1 MAHENDWIADQHEL
15 EPNSWS
21 GMTWSGLVPENG
33 NAVWS
38 IGDEIYYSNGSSS
51 NQYVLNKTSLT
62 WEQKTWSGLYYI
74 YGYKIWTDGDDYFYS
89 NAEDGEQYVLDQN
102 TSTWNYMMWSGF
114 APLNGAYVW
123 TDGENTYYSQGSSQ
137 YVFDKTTTTWSAKTW
152 SGLTSF
158 DGNCVWTDGENI
170 YYSKGSSQYVLDKA
184 TATWSEK
191 AWNGYSS
198 IYGSDI
204 WCCGEFIFFSRAS
217 TSVIQY
223 VLDKATST
231 WTRKT
236 WDGIYVLYWSRS
248 GIWSDG
254 DNIYYSGSNS
264 YSQYKLDRNIASSV
278 PYRSNFP
285 EMIESVDLH
294 TKWVSDV
301 IEDRPDALV
310 KQNWGGFS
318 AIWGQQVWTDGE
330 NIYYLGGLNSY
341 VLNRSEKTWEPK
353 TWYGLDSISGP
364 ERTGSQIW
372 TDGENIYYSDY
383 RKQFVLDKATSTWT
397 AKAWNGRSDFY
408 GSNVWTDGENI
419 YLSGGNAN
427 YQYVLDKATSTWEAK
442 TWSGY
447 QNIIA
452 GNVWFDGD
460 IMYYSAGSN
469 QYVFDKAT
477 STWIQKTWYG
487 FSSPQ
492 GSNIW
497 SRNGNVYYSDGR
509 TQYVLD
515 RATSTWSVKTWEDIT
530 LLYASGIWTDGE
542 EMYYSYMNADNQ
554 YRITDIKITTVPYRY
569 DFPEMIESTDI
580 DNAWI
585 THDEPDPATE
595 GLRFLKLTYHLTV
608 NWEGNG
614 TNNITVST
622 DIPEAF
628 KRSDHLWI
636 YSGMNY
642 RDVAMVINTEIPQCP
657 YQCRMTF
664 DSSANELVESLNN
677 VSPKFYIYRTRNAS
691 RLAAFS
697 PQNIDSALYSESI
710 KNVELVDDRTYLS
723 TPYNYACEP
732 RVMFNFGDSS
742 EGGELIHHSFPEEP
756 GSTVVTIDIIF
767 AFTADQDDRY
777 ADLLARY
784 PDHLTPFEYIKNAVP
799 YRPAFPE
806 LVESVDISDK
816 WLISDDIPFRWNFPE
831 LIRSTANPVEPPS
844 FFTFKGRSSAEFG
857 SIEILPLCL
866 KHEEKTDFIN
876 FITGTPYVLETSI
889 LRSKVI
895 TITLN
900 LKDISPANIDRVN
913 SWLIG
918 TGKLV
923 LSHDPHRYYIATCNN
938 ALTGQ
943 KLVNTLGKVAVQ
955 FNVMP
960 YKYDLKE
967 KESFEPVD
975 LAEETLH
982 KTAAIYYKGSAPA
995 ESTFKITATGN
1006 IEIYNVQTEKT
1017 VEIKGLTEYCII
1029 DIKAR
1034 KVTDENDLNILDR
1047 TYGDIFDLM
1056 LAPGDN
1062 YFFISGS
1069 VTAIGVK
1076 KKTRWY

>member
-21 GMTWSGLVPENG
+21 GMTWSGFVPESG
-33 NAVWS
+33 RAVWS

-62 WEQKTWSGLYYI
+62 WENKTWSGIYYL
-74 YGYKIWTDGDDYFYS
+74 YGYNIWTDGDDYFYS
-89 NAEDGEQYVLDQN
+89 DGEYGEQFVLDQN
-102 TSTWNYMMWSGF
+102 TSTWNSILWIGF
-114 APLNGAYVW
+114 APQNGDYVW
-123 TDGENTYYSQGSSQ
+123 TDGEEVFYSQGSSQ
-137 YVFDKTTTTWSAKTW
+137 YVLDKAEMKWNAKTW

-191 AWNGYSS
+191 TWNGYSS

-204 WCCGEFIFFSRAS
+204 WYCGEFIFFSRAS

-231 WTRKT
+231 WTQKT
-236 WDGIYVLYWSRS
+236 WSGIYVLYWSRS

-264 YSQYKLDRNIASSV
+264 YSQYKLNRNIASSV

-285 EMIESVDLH
+285 EMIESVDIND
-294 TKWVSDV
+294 KWVSD
-301 IEDRPDALV
+301 
-310 KQNWGGFS
+310 G
-318 AIWGQQVWTDGE
+318 
-330 NIYYLGGLNSY
+330 
-341 VLNRSEKTWEPK
+341 
-353 TWYGLDSISGP
+353 
-364 ERTGSQIW
+364 
-372 TDGENIYYSDY
+372 
-383 RKQFVLDKATSTWT
+383 
-397 AKAWNGRSDFY
+397 
-408 GSNVWTDGENI
+408 
-419 YLSGGNAN
+419 
-427 YQYVLDKATSTWEAK
+427 
-442 TWSGY
+442 
-447 QNIIA
+447 
-452 GNVWFDGD
+452 
-460 IMYYSAGSN
+460 
-469 QYVFDKAT
+469 
-477 STWIQKTWYG
+477 
-487 FSSPQ
+487 
-492 GSNIW
+492 
-497 SRNGNVYYSDGR
+497 
-509 TQYVLD
+509 
-515 RATSTWSVKTWEDIT
+515 
-530 LLYASGIWTDGE
+530 
-542 EMYYSYMNADNQ
+542 
-554 YRITDIKITTVPYRY
+554 TTVPYRY
-569 DFPEMIESTDI
+569 NFPELIESTDI
-580 DNAWI
+580 ENAWI
-585 THDEPDPATE
+585 THDVPDPATE

-608 NWEGNG
+608 NWEGGG
-614 TNNITVST
+614 TNNISVST

-628 KRSDHLWI
+628 KRSDHLYVSSSMGYHQVW
-636 YSGMNY
+636 
-642 RDVAMVINTEIPQCP
+642 MVINTEIPQCP

-664 DSSANELVESLNN
+664 DNNANRLLETLDFIA
-677 VSPKFYIYRTRNAS
+677 PQFYIFRTRNAS
-691 RLAAFS
+691 KLAAFT
-697 PQNIDSALYSESI
+697 PANVDSALYAESR
-710 KNVELVDDRTYLS
+710 KNAELSDDRTYIS

-732 RVMFNFGDSS
+732 RVTFNHGS
-742 EGGELIHHSFPEEP
+742 GGAFPEEP
-756 GSTVVTIDIIF
+756 GSTVVAIDIIF

-777 ADLLARY
+777 NDLLARY
-784 PDHLTPFEYIKNAVP
+784 PSHVTPFEYIKNAVP
-799 YRPAFPE
+799 YRPAFPQ
-806 LVESVDISDK
+806 LMESVDISDK

-831 LIRSTANPVEPPS
+831 LIRSTANPVDPPS

-876 FITGTPYVLETSI
+876 FLTGSPYVLETSV

-1069 VTAIGVK
+1069 VTAVEVK